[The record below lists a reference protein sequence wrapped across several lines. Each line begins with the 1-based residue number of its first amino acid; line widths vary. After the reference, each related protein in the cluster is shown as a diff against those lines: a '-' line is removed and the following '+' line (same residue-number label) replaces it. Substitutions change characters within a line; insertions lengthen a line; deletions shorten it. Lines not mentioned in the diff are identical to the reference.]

1 MSHSGALDL
10 SYTRTAAKTADTDRH
25 RPAPTK
31 GAPAMHR
38 APAEPGP
45 SPRTGTAPRTH
56 ATRVPAPTPLTII
69 GGGFAGLTAAIT
81 AAEAGARVTVYEAH
95 HTLGGR
101 ARTAEGP
108 YRTNEGP
115 HALYSG
121 GPHWTWL
128 GQRDLIGPLAPLP
141 PLEAARLR
149 LHHKGALRRT
159 PPFAMLRLLRPR
171 RTGQQAPVDV
181 DFLTWATEQAGEEAA
196 RAAANYSAVALFHH
210 APGSLSAAFVQER
223 LRRAT
228 KLPPEA
234 HYPRGGWASV
244 IDRMAA
250 RAWNLGVRMETLS
263 RVDTLDT
270 LTGNSSNSS
279 NSSKGRGTGPI
290 IVATSLAA
298 ARRLLKDDS
307 LTWPSGRTALV
318 DLAVRTRRGDAFTVS
333 DLDAPGWIERFTAQD
348 RTLAPAGE
356 QLLQGQFPIGPHES
370 RADGVARAERLLD
383 LGFPGWRDRVT
394 WRREATSNGRTGA
407 VDPPGTSWRDR
418 PAVDRGDGVY
428 LVGDQVAAPGV
439 LSEVSF
445 NSALA
450 AVSLALGRRS
460 KNTLDLKR
468 A

>member
-1 MSHSGALDL
+1 
-10 SYTRTAAKTADTDRH
+10 
-25 RPAPTK
+25 
-31 GAPAMHR
+31 MHR
-38 APAEPGP
+38 I
-45 SPRTGTAPRTH
+45 T
-56 ATRVPAPTPLTII
+56 VV

-81 AAEAGARVTVYEAH
+81 AAEAGAKVTVYEAH

-115 HALYSG
+115 HALYNG
-121 GPHWTWL
+121 GPHWIWL
-128 GQRDLIGPLAPLP
+128 KQRNLIGPLAPLP

-149 LHHKGALRRT
+149 LRHHGVLRRT
-159 PPFAMLRLLRPR
+159 PPFALLKLLRPGVR
-171 RTGQQAPVDV
+171 QAPVDA
-181 DFLTWATEQAGEEAA
+181 DFLSWATGIAGEEGA

-210 APGSLSAAFVQER
+210 DPGALSAAFVQER

-250 RAWNLGVRMETLS
+250 RAWNLGVRIETLS
-263 RVDTLDT
+263 RIDTLPTDA
-270 LTGNSSNSS
+270 
-279 NSSKGRGTGPI
+279 PVV
-290 IVATSLAA
+290 VATSLPA
-298 ARRLLKDDS
+298 ARRLLGDDS
-307 LTWPSGRTALV
+307 LTWPGGRTVLL
-318 DLAVRTRRGDAFTVS
+318 DLALRTRRGDAFAVS

-356 QLLQGQFPIGPHES
+356 QLIQGQIPIAPGERH
-370 RADGVARAERLLD
+370 ADGLARAEELLD
-383 LGFPGWRDRVT
+383 LGFEGWRERVT
-394 WRREATSNGRTGA
+394 WRREAVADGRTGA
-407 VDPPGTSWRDR
+407 VDLPGRSWRDR

-428 LVGDQVAAPGV
+428 LAGDQVAAPGV

-445 NSALA
+445 NSAVT
-450 AVSLALGRRS
+450 AVALILGRS
-460 KNTLDLKR
+460 ALDLKH

>member
-1 MSHSGALDL
+1 
-10 SYTRTAAKTADTDRH
+10 
-25 RPAPTK
+25 
-31 GAPAMHR
+31 MHHI
-38 APAEPGP
+38 
-45 SPRTGTAPRTH
+45 T
-56 ATRVPAPTPLTII
+56 VI

-81 AAEAGARVTVYEAH
+81 AAEAGAKVTVYEAH

-128 GQRDLIGPLAPLP
+128 KQRDLIGPLAPIP

-149 LHHKGALRRT
+149 LHHRGALRRT
-159 PPFAMLRLLRPR
+159 PPFAMLKLLRR
-171 RTGQQAPVDV
+171 ASRQAPVDV
-181 DFLTWATEQAGEEAA
+181 DFMTWATAEAGEEGA

-210 APGSLSAAFVQER
+210 DPGALSAAFVQER
-223 LRRAT
+223 LRRAMR
-228 KLPPEA
+228 LPPEA

-263 RVDTLDT
+263 RVDEVPV
-270 LTGNSSNSS
+270 N
-279 NSSKGRGTGPI
+279 RGPVV
-290 IVATSLAA
+290 VATSLDA
-298 ARRLLKDDS
+298 ARRLLGDPS
-307 LTWPSGRTALV
+307 LTWTGGRTALV
-318 DLAVRTRRGDAFTVS
+318 DLALRTRRGDAFAVS

-356 QLLQGQFPIGPHES
+356 QLLQGQIPIAPHES
-370 RADGVARAERLLD
+370 RADGVARAEHLLD
-383 LGFPGWRDRVT
+383 LAFDGWRDRLV
-394 WRREATSNGRTGA
+394 WRREAVANGRTGA
-407 VDPPGTSWRDR
+407 VDLPGTSWRDR
-418 PAVDRGDGVY
+418 PRIDRGDGVY
-428 LVGDQVAAPGV
+428 LAGDQVAAPGV

-445 NSALA
+445 NSALE
-450 AVSLALGRRS
+450 AVALALRIRQR
-460 KNTLDLKR
+460 LDLKH

>member
-1 MSHSGALDL
+1 MPTSR
-10 SYTRTAAKTADTDRH
+10 TR
-25 RPAPTK
+25 
-31 GAPAMHR
+31 
-38 APAEPGP
+38 
-45 SPRTGTAPRTH
+45 
-56 ATRVPAPTPLTII
+56 TPLTVV

-101 ARTAEGP
+101 ARSAEGP

-128 GQRDLIGPLAPLP
+128 TQRDLIGPLAPLP

-149 LHHKGALRRT
+149 LHHKGVLRRT
-159 PPFAMLRLLRPR
+159 PPFAMLKLLRPR
-171 RTGQQAPVDV
+171 RTAPHAPVDV
-181 DFLTWATEQAGEEAA
+181 DFLTWATGQAGEEAA
-196 RAAANYSAVALFHH
+196 RAAAHYAAVALFHH
-210 APGSLSAAFVQER
+210 DPGSLSAAFVQER

-263 RVDTLDT
+263 RVDSLDA
-270 LTGNSSNSS
+270 LGC
-279 NSSKGRGTGPI
+279 RGTGPVV
-290 IVATSLAA
+290 VATSLDA

-318 DLAVRTRRGDAFTVS
+318 DLALRTRRGDAFVVS

-356 QLLQGQFPIGPHES
+356 QLLQGQFPIGPHAA
-370 RADGVARAERLLD
+370 RADGVARAEHLLD

-407 VDPPGTSWRDR
+407 VDLPGTTWRDR
-418 PAVDRGDGVY
+418 PAMDRGDGVY
-428 LVGDQVAAPGV
+428 LAGDQVAAPGV

-460 KNTLDLKR
+460 RPTQHLKR